1 MYIVRFAPKGNLPFE
16 DYYYNN
22 YYDALSHFC
31 LFRDDNS
38 DLYEYIVLL
47 KDEEILLTNQN

>member
-1 MYIVRFAPKGNLPFE
+1 MYIVRFAPKENLPFE

-31 LFRDDNS
+31 LCKDDDSN
-38 DLYEYIVLL
+38 LYEYIILL
-47 KDEEILLTNQN
+47 KDDEILLTNQ